1 MVLANDALH
10 VKRCKRCPHHLAT
23 KQSLETLHFWTLITP
38 YQRTS
43 HGTKVTEKTRIKFR
57 QERVH
62 LSEDSLAFRDY
73 PEQIGTWRKE
83 KMHFEFLRAK
93 PIGKTLKFTEYHRPF
108 ILGSQFWG
116 QASRQPEKGMLSHG
130 FRESCSSIWL

>member
-10 VKRCKRCPHHLAT
+10 RSKRLPAPLAT
-23 KQSLETLHFWTLITP
+23 KQFLRDSSFLDP
-38 YQRTS
+38 YHTIPS
-43 HGTKVTEKTRIKFR
+43 ELPHGTKVTEKTCIKFR

-83 KMHFEFLRAK
+83 KMHFEFLKAK
-93 PIGKTLKFTEYHRPF
+93 PIRKTLKFTQYHRPF
-108 ILGSQFWG
+108 ILSSKFWG

-130 FRESCSSIWL
+130 FCESCSSIWL